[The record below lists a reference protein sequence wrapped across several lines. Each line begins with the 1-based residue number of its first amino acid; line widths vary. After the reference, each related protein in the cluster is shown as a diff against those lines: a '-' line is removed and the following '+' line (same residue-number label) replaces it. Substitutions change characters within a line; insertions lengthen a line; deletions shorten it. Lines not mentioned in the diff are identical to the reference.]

1 MSTRER
7 TRETA
12 AALGT
17 ASDGSETTL
26 TYVYAV
32 GRDDGAL
39 RGVAGRLAGVDGHEL
54 GLIGGGWG
62 DGGGLVALVSSV
74 PADVFGESAL
84 RAQMEDLGRLEEIAR
99 AHHAVI
105 DAAFA
110 ETVVLPLRLAT
121 VYLDERRVVAMLTE
135 QRPPFERL
143 LAELDGHVE
152 LGVKVYADPAAVS
165 TLTAATAPAAT
176 VPPEA
181 PAAPASPGR
190 AYLARRRAQR
200 RGTQDLY
207 RAAGDI
213 AAEARSVA
221 ESLSRARAVHRPQQG
236 ELSRHRGENVSNEA
250 YLVATEDADRFRE
263 RVGDLALRA
272 PGVHVEVTGP
282 WAPYSFA
289 TAETGRDEGAP
300 R

>member
-1 MSTRER
+1 MSTQER

-32 GRDDGAL
+32 GRDDGVL

-54 GLIGGGWG
+54 GLIGGGGWG

-135 QRPPFERL
+135 QRLPFERL

-165 TLTAATAPAAT
+165 TLTAPT
-176 VPPEA
+176 PPEA

-289 TAETGRDEGAP
+289 TAETGGDEGAP

>member
-7 TRETA
+7 TREA
-12 AALGT
+12 AASVRDAG
-17 ASDGSETTL
+17 ASGESETTL

-32 GRDDGAL
+32 GRDDGTL
-39 RGVAGRLAGVDGHEL
+39 RGVVDHLTGVDGHEL
-54 GLIGGGWG
+54 RLIGGGG
-62 DGGGLVALVSSV
+62 SGLVALVSPV
-74 PADVFGESAL
+74 PADVFDESAL
-84 RAQMEDLGRLEEIAR
+84 RAQMEDLGRLEKIAR

-135 QRPPFERL
+135 QRLPFERL

-152 LGVKVYADPAAVS
+152 LGVKVYADPS
-165 TLTAATAPAAT
+165 AATPPAPAA
-176 VPPEA
+176 PPEA
-181 PAAPASPGR
+181 PTAASSPGR

-200 RGTQDLY
+200 RTTQDLH

-221 ESLSRARAVHRPQQG
+221 ETLSRARAVHRPQQG

-250 YLVATEDADRFRE
+250 YLVAAEDADRFRE
-263 RVGDLALRA
+263 RVGALALRA

-289 TAETGRDEGAP
+289 TPETGGDEDAP